1 MDLRYPDDEHTDTE
15 LAKARTRLEEFEVD
29 RRGKHRMARLRH
41 ANPRHPAL
49 LGMAFTMVSG
59 TGMLVLA
66 IAMAVA
72 PIASDDI
79 ARTFATIPGIS
90 LVPVLLLILG
100 VFSGVLWAVLYFVAL
115 QQGGEAPFLPSDL
128 REQNRLR
135 SDVQRLTVAKDV
147 QRRLTNTPAPAR
159 TRRY

>member
-1 MDLRYPDDEHTDTE
+1 MALRYPDDQHNDEE
-15 LAKARTRLEEFEVD
+15 LDRAKQRLEAFED
-29 RRGKHRMARLRH
+29 ERRGKHRMARLRH
-41 ANPRHPAL
+41 ATPRHPAL
-49 LGMAFTMVSG
+49 LGMAFTTVSG
-59 TGMLVLA
+59 MGMLVLA

-79 ARTFATIPGIS
+79 ARSFATVPGIS
-90 LVPVLLLILG
+90 LFPVLLLLLAL
-100 VFSGVLWAVLYFVAL
+100 VSAMLWAILYFVAL
-115 QQGGEAPFLPSDL
+115 QQGGKAPFLPSDV

-147 QRRLTNTPAPAR
+147 QQRLTNTPAPAR